1 MKLTTLCLAIV
12 TALMVSD
19 CVHGQLLKN
28 LFGGGA
34 SNPSTPLGAEASALG
49 QARNLLGQQNLQLPG
64 IPSLLNQQGS
74 TAGQGGLGDLSNLIP
89 KPQLPS
95 FNPPNLLNQ
104 FNNKSKEVIDRTTE
118 WARTKQQA
126 FKEKSF
132 GSLTKNN
139 PLAFLNGGD
148 SGGNNGIAPAIENLG
163 AGSTTKYLGAGSA
176 AKSQPDYFAPR
187 STPLAQPPIRSAANP
202 SGLPSVRF

>member
-12 TALMVSD
+12 TALMISD

-28 LFGGGA
+28 LFGGA
-34 SNPSTPLGAEASALG
+34 TSNQSTPLGAEASALG
-49 QARNLLGQQNLQLPG
+49 QASNLLGQQNFQLPG

-104 FNNKSKEVIDRTTE
+104 FNNKSKEMIDRTTE

-126 FKEKSF
+126 FKEKSL

-139 PLAFLNGGD
+139 PLSFLNG
-148 SGGNNGIAPAIENLG
+148 NTPAIDNLD
-163 AGSTTKYLGAGSA
+163 AGSA
-176 AKSQPDYFAPR
+176 AKHLQNYIAPGA
-187 STPLAQPPIRSAANP
+187 TPLAQPPIRSAANP
-202 SGLPSVRF
+202 NGLPAVRF